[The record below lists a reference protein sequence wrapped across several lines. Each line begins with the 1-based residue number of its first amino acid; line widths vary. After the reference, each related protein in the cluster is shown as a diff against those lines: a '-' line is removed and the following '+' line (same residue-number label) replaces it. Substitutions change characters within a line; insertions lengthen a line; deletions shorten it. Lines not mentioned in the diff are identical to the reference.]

1 MTKLLIGSL
10 FGVSLLFGQ
19 DSAAPTSEA
28 KRLLAM
34 AIHTADTEN
43 CTAALPE
50 IEASLKLD
58 QENPEAWYQRGVCEG
73 RTGKQTAK
81 VESLRHALALSP
93 DHVAARH
100 QLILALRLTG
110 QVQKAQAEVNLLR
123 KQNADLAESLDRL
136 LQTGTTARLTTPK
149 PEGSFE
155 QASIRPA
162 HLQ

>member
-10 FGVSLLFGQ
+10 FGVSLLFAQ

-28 KRLLAM
+28 NRVLSM
-34 AIHTADTEN
+34 AIRTADTEN
-43 CTAALPE
+43 CTAALPQ
-50 IEASLKLD
+50 IEASLKLN
-58 QENPEAWYQRGVCEG
+58 QENPEAWYQRGICEG
-73 RTGKQTAK
+73 RIGKQSAK
-81 VESLRHALALSP
+81 VESLRHALTLSP

-100 QLILALRLTG
+100 QLILALRLTR

-123 KQNADLAESLDRL
+123 KQNAELADSLDRL
-136 LQTGTTARLTTPK
+136 LQTGRTARLANPK

-162 HLQ
+162 RLQ